1 MQNCGKCAGWINV
14 YHLVCRTTL
23 STDYLKHIPLPGFP
37 AMEGQCCGDAEAPC
51 WMSPGISYFFPFEWK
66 PESIKMEKCFF
77 DSLLEESEL
86 ICFFFFFYLFC
97 NLIWNRQ
104 TKPTL
109 TERAFMFI
117 SHMPYFLC
125 ISLWRSHLI
134 FRIFIFFFY
143 LSSVNSEASCW
154 GQVVADDVFIWKR
167 GWRRGHSRNES
178 FRYKFAEFMS
188 WGWVV
193 EFLTISSNTEDIS
206 F

>member
-1 MQNCGKCAGWINV
+1 MFIIWSVEQ
-14 YHLVCRTTL
+14 HLVQTTWNTSHYLASLPWRGSAAEMLRLPAECPLGFLIFFLL
-23 STDYLKHIPLPGFP
+23 SENLKALKWRS
-37 AMEGQCCGDAEAPC
+37 A
-51 WMSPGISYFFPFEWK
+51 
-66 PESIKMEKCFF
+66 
-77 DSLLEESEL
+77 SLILCL
-86 ICFFFFFYLFC
+86 RKVNWFVFVFFFFYLFC

-167 GWRRGHSRNES
+167 GWGRGHSRNES